1 MNLKKLMLTDGWGGY
16 YLIPKSK
23 FFSKKHTKFYYEDAL
38 HNPKIYKKKLKKT
51 KTFERR
57 I

>member
-1 MNLKKLMLTDGWGGY
+1 MQTDGWGDY

-23 FFSKKHTKFYYEDAL
+23 FFSKKHTKFYYGDTL
-38 HNPKIYKKKLKKT
+38 NNPKIYKKTKKN
-51 KTFERR
+51 KS

>member
-38 HNPKIYKKKLKKT
+38 HNPKIYKKTEKNKN
-51 KTFERR
+51 